1 MTKHLPTIALVFAFA
16 LASSVIVRTQDKTPP
31 PAFVAAKPAPIA
43 AVTPLRVQV
52 LVSRYQ
58 GEKKLS
64 SLPYTLSVNA
74 GSRELDPFALKG
86 GHASLRMGAK
96 VPVMMIMTANMPK
109 DVPQGGPV
117 QYQDVGTSIDCSVS
131 PMQDD
136 GRFRL
141 EITIDDSSVY
151 GDPPVAGDNKPAPG
165 NPSFRSFRASDSMVL
180 RDGQTAQFTTATDK
194 VSGEIVKVDVTL
206 TVVK

>member
-1 MTKHLPTIALVFAFA
+1 MTKHLQTIALVFAFA
-16 LASSVIVRTQDKTPP
+16 LASSVIVRTQEK
-31 PAFVAAKPAPIA
+31 PAAPAAKPATTA
-43 AVTPLRVQV
+43 AVTPMKVQV
-52 LVSRYQ
+52 LVSRFQ

-74 GSRELDPFALKG
+74 GS
-86 GHASLRMGAK
+86 HASLRMGAK
-96 VPVMMIMTANMPK
+96 VPVMMIMTANVPK
-109 DVPQGGPV
+109 DVPQGGPI
-117 QYQDVGTSIDCSVS
+117 QYQDVGTSIDCIVS
-131 PMQDD
+131 TIQDD

-151 GDPPVAGDNKPAPG
+151 GEGPSTTESKPAPG
-165 NPSFRSFRASDSMVL
+165 NPSFRSFRANDSMAL

>member
-1 MTKHLPTIALVFAFA
+1 VTKHLQTIVLVFAFA
-16 LASSVIVRTQDKTPP
+16 LASTVIVRSQEKPVPP
-31 PAFVAAKPAPIA
+31 AAKPTAP
-43 AVTPLRVQV
+43 VTPLKVQV
-52 LVSRYQ
+52 LVSRFQ

-74 GSRELDPFALKG
+74 GARAT
-86 GHASLRMGAK
+86 LRMGAK
-96 VPVMMIMTANMPK
+96 VPVMMMMTANMPK
-109 DVPQGGPV
+109 DVPQGGPI
-117 QYQDVGTSIDCSVS
+117 QYQDVGTSIDCNVS
-131 PMQDD
+131 TVQDD
-136 GRFRL
+136 GRYRI

-151 GDPPVAGDNKPAPG
+151 GDGPNPADSKPAPG
-165 NPSFRSFRASDSMVL
+165 NPSFRSFRASDSMAL

>member
-1 MTKHLPTIALVFAFA
+1 MTRHLQTIALVFAFA
-16 LASSVIVRTQDKTPP
+16 LASSVIVRSQE
-31 PAFVAAKPAPIA
+31 KPAPAAPKPAAA
-43 AVTPLRVQV
+43 AVTPVRISVV
-52 LVSRYQ
+52 VSRFQ

-74 GSRELDPFALKG
+74 GSRG
-86 GHASLRMGAK
+86 TLRMGAK
-96 VPVMMIMTANMPK
+96 VPVNMMMTANMPK
-109 DVPQGGPV
+109 DFPQGGPV

-131 PMQDD
+131 AAQDD
-136 GRFRL
+136 GRFRV

-151 GDPPVAGDNKPAPG
+151 GDAPNPTDNKPPPG

-180 RDGQTAQFTTATDK
+180 RDGQTSQFTTATDK

-206 TVVK
+206 NVVK

>member
-1 MTKHLPTIALVFAFA
+1 MTKHLQTIALVFAFA
-16 LASSVIVRTQDKTPP
+16 LASSVIVRTQEK
-31 PAFVAAKPAPIA
+31 PAAPAAPKPAPTAI
-43 AVTPLRVQV
+43 PLRVQV
-52 LVSRYQ
+52 LVSRFQ

-74 GSRELDPFALKG
+74 GSRG
-86 GHASLRMGAK
+86 TLRMGAK
-96 VPVMMIMTANMPK
+96 VPVMMMMTANMPK
-109 DVPQGGPV
+109 DLPQGGPV

-131 PMQDD
+131 TVQDD
-136 GRFRL
+136 GRFRV
-141 EITIDDSSVY
+141 EITLEDSSVY
-151 GDPPVAGDNKPAPG
+151 GDGPNPSENKPPPG

-180 RDGQTAQFTTATDK
+180 RDGQTSQFTTATDK

>member
-1 MTKHLPTIALVFAFA
+1 VTKHLQTIALVFAFA
-16 LASSVIVRTQDKTPP
+16 LASSVIVRTQDKPATPAP
-31 PAFVAAKPAPIA
+31 KPAPA
-43 AVTPLRVQV
+43 NVTPLK
-52 LVSRYQ
+52 VSVVVARFQ

-74 GSRELDPFALKG
+74 GSRAT
-86 GHASLRMGAK
+86 LRMGAK
-96 VPVMMIMTANMPK
+96 VPVMMITAKSPVEG
-109 DVPQGGPV
+109 VPMVGPI

-131 PMQDD
+131 TAQDD
-136 GRFRL
+136 GRFKL

-151 GDPPVAGDNKPAPG
+151 GDTPTTTDNKPAAG

-180 RDGQTAQFTTATDK
+180 RDGQTSQFTTATDK

-206 TVVK
+206 NVVK